1 MKTIKGFHG
10 KWNMGSPGGW
20 DYQRVGQLL
29 GKMAW
34 DLILENIE
42 VGVDIVLSHPQI
54 NAIPGFARMLLRIH
68 KNIHGGKPVHVVLL
82 AETENPGWR
91 CDLQPG
97 ASDFQGEGPDPGRN
111 LLHTSLWP
119 GGNYNIIDVSRVFL
133 RQCTERFCFS

>member
-68 KNIHGGKPVHVVLL
+68 RYPRACPGSLCVTASDEADL
-82 AETENPGWR
+82 NPGVLEAQR
-91 CDLQPG
+91 I
-97 ASDFQGEGPDPGRN
+97 F
-111 LLHTSLWP
+111 
-119 GGNYNIIDVSRVFL
+119 
-133 RQCTERFCFS
+133 